1 MEVKPLTFA
10 AVLVALGTARAADPG
25 AAGIKA
31 SAAGINVSAAGINA
45 SAAGID
51 SSPAASK
58 PAREPAQIFATTCG
72 WCHHKGGREAGKGP
86 QLMGTKLS
94 DGEIVQ
100 RIRKGKPGFMPG
112 YEGAFSEDELNGLV
126 LYIRA
131 LRPR

>member
-1 MEVKPLTFA
+1 MKPLTFA
-10 AVLVALGTARAADPG
+10 AVLAVLGTARAAAGMDP
-25 AAGIKA
+25 
-31 SAAGINVSAAGINA
+31 N
-45 SAAGID
+45 
-51 SSPAASK
+51 PATSK

-126 LYIRA
+126 RYIRA